1 MASKKKPSIKIP
13 LDDIVRNAI
22 RAAGKKSKKLGKA
35 VKKADDAAEM
45 ARYERFKAKRPSAA
59 ERAAKRGPSLSA
71 ETRQKGTSQMV
82 REWDRRLKADEVN
95 ERIAKRDS
103 SLLGRREMEGRPV
116 TKKQIRDAKGASKGL
131 KKNLPKVAGRESKK
145 SETQQIAEAAA
156 RRNKMEARK
165 AAGGKNSAENIA
177 KRQQKRAEMRKK
189 NNKKK

>member
-13 LDDIVRNAI
+13 LDDVIRNAI
-22 RAAGKKSKKLGKA
+22 RAAGKKSRKLGKA
-35 VKKADDAAEM
+35 VKKADDVAEM

-95 ERIAKRDS
+95 KRIASGDS
-103 SLLGRREMEGRPV
+103 SLFGRREIEGRPV
-116 TKKQIRDAKGASKGL
+116 TKKQIRDAKGASRGL

-145 SETQQIAEAAA
+145 PETQQIAEAAA